1 MSILRVLYPEA
12 LQFLSINCS
21 GSGAIITLWLKT
33 HEFNF
38 LPLSPSIGVLVGSLD
53 SAKPR
58 RGFPPAPNP
67 GPTLGLCVFI
77 SFRPRTFPLPSHC
90 NCFPS
95 SVPQG
100 PQGLTG
106 AVRTLPPSAEPHLL
120 LADSDFLFFH
130 PVLRLSPQ
138 LRFCHSYHLLDNRD
152 VFSFAAFSCGGP
164 QRPAL
169 STGDISFGHLV
180 KMPDLFTAYSVFSL
194 LVVMNEINE
203 PSVGERSCNFFL

>member
-1 MSILRVLYPEA
+1 MSLTFFRFHLA
-12 LQFLSINCS
+12 LAFRLGHLTQL
-21 GSGAIITLWLKT
+21 
-33 HEFNF
+33 
-38 LPLSPSIGVLVGSLD
+38 
-53 SAKPR
+53 
-58 RGFPPAPNP
+58 NP
-67 GPTLGLCVFI
+67 GEDFLQPLTLGPPLGSVF
-77 SFRPRTFPLPSHC
+77 SSSSNLEHFPCLSHC

-100 PQGLTG
+100 PQGL
-106 AVRTLPPSAEPHLL
+106 ARVVRSLPPLSEPHLL
-120 LADSDFLFFH
+120 LADSDFFCFSSC
-130 PVLRLSPQ
+130 PAPPQ